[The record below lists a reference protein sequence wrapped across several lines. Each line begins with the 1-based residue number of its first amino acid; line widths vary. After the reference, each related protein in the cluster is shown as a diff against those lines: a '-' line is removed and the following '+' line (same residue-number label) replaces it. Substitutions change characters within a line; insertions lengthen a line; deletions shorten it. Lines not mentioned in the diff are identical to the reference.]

1 MVCQN
6 GLLYGVILTHQK
18 TQNQGGSAMR
28 YVVRINL
35 GGLQLPE
42 FILEEWEL
50 TYLCGLLAG
59 ISYVKIEAELFDGYE
74 VA

>member
-1 MVCQN
+1 
-6 GLLYGVILTHQK
+6 
-18 TQNQGGSAMR
+18 MR